1 MIGRIPVNPVV
12 RLVYNTGSYPA
23 VAGESGNEKG
33 EGTEWQ
39 ERSSIRA
46 KT

>member
-1 MIGRIPVNPVV
+1 MIGRIPVNRVV

-23 VAGESGNEKG
+23 VAGEGGNEKG

-39 ERSSIRA
+39 EGSSILA